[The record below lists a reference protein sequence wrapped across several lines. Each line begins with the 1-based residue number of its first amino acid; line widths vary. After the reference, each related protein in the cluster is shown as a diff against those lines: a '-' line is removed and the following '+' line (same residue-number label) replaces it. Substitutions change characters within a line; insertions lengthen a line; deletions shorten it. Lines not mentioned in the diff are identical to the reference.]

1 MIFRTGLTLACWAIF
16 SVCAV
21 AQPDVSIY
29 KGLRISLFGVSIKK
43 QKQERLSVILS
54 VANTGRLPVSFGKKT
69 DPPPENLVIE
79 LDTVNLPIVLQG
91 RESLL
96 SDAIRKEK
104 ISLMPGD
111 IMTDVSVEVELKEP
125 ETTEI
130 VPEGDSINPR
140 VCADLAFDTAFIVQY
155 TEDKML
161 LRFVLR
167 NTGDAPARLLG
178 KSDRPDD
185 NLAVN
190 VYFVS
195 GQKLTRGAILADG
208 IFVEKGRETL
218 DGVLLPGQI
227 LQGDIEIDLARRNKF
242 SPNLVFELDPFQTVT
257 DCKRGNNTKAVLVEF

>member
-1 MIFRTGLTLACWAIF
+1 MIFRTGSTLAFWAIF
-16 SVCAV
+16 SVYAI

-29 KGLRISLFGVSIKK
+29 KGLRISLFGFSIKK
-43 QKQERLSVILS
+43 QKQERLSVLLS

-96 SDAIRKEK
+96 TDAIRKEK
-104 ISLMPGD
+104 INVMPGQ
-111 IMTDVSVEVELKEP
+111 ILTDVVVEVVLKEP
-125 ETTEI
+125 ETAGI
-130 VPEGDSINPR
+130 VPADDSINLQI
-140 VCADLAFDTAFIVQY
+140 CADLVFDTAYIVQY

-167 NTGDAPARLLG
+167 NTGDASAWLLG

-185 NLAVN
+185 DLAVN

-208 IFVEKGRETL
+208 IFIQKGRETL
-218 DGVLLPGQI
+218 DGILLPGQI
-227 LQGDIEIDLARRNKF
+227 LQGDIEISLARRSKF

-257 DCKRGNNTKAVLVEF
+257 DCKRGNNTKAVVVEF